1 MTRHHLTRIL
11 DDAAG
16 FFLTIAL
23 AAEVC
28 SMLTG
33 FLSTATMQQATT
45 VTADAVFAAESAY
58 QVTASTEAAM
68 MSSLDP
74 ATKAKL
80 KALDN
85 AAYNDLQP
93 LVVAASTPGATIDA
107 VAFAGA
113 QDALTAF
120 SNATKGN

>member
-1 MTRHHLTRIL
+1 MAYLLVHGKLPS
-11 DDAAG
+11 
-16 FFLTIAL
+16 
-23 AAEVC
+23 AAE
-28 SMLTG
+28 LAG
-33 FLSTATMQQATT
+33 
-45 VTADAVFAAESAY
+45 Y
-58 QVTASTEAAM
+58 
-68 MSSLDP
+68 
-74 ATKAKL
+74 KAKL